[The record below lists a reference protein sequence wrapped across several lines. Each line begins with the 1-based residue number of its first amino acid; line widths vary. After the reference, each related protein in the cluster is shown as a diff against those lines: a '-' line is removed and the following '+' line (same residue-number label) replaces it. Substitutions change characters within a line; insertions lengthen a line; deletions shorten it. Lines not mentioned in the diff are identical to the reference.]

1 MKQTLTRYHT
11 VAYLFFLTVI
21 SACQPVGIQP
31 VSTSS
36 TISTPAQT
44 PTLSPSIAA
53 PTRTMSPE
61 QAMVIPGSGTGTESS
76 APTAAQPIPPTSI
89 PETWK
94 TFTNPA
100 LNVTLRYPE
109 NWQAQTATRVSG
121 PNGFFELSI
130 REYPASKFDRLVNL
144 CVLDANN
151 PDLTSIYGSF
161 PFISDWQGWDVQ
173 RQDWIG
179 HGCVVSPS
187 GAAGSQAVLYAR
199 DPRSEA
205 HNQLLELRA
214 DTAHF
219 GGILSS
225 LRFIEV
231 GVPSTSTGYYDS
243 PFCKEAPKA
252 APVTTQQI
260 GELLIREYAIAN
272 ATCDPWKHFDGF
284 QARVKT
290 LAIDQSAA
298 QNRGT
303 ESRVESANRALAP
316 FDYRLVVRPTSP
328 QSFDLFKK
336 AGLVIGGFTYFSPV
350 SVNAAG
356 DDFIL
361 WVQDSFNSSA
371 PSEVR
376 RGSVRTLKVGEEGF
390 NSIWAGADLITFGY
404 SRDRLFPIGAP
415 AGVDISSNGQLI
427 QTISIPQMGPSGTPV
442 RQMWGWQGHWFVEIA
457 GVLIQDGQLQNL
469 KLGFEEIFNWHLV
482 NDKPFFLMRQEKA
495 LSAKASGLYGMVYD
509 GQVVPAFYD
518 DIIHGDLCCD
528 PAVYSILSFSSG
540 VQFYAL
546 KDGVWFLVSVQTAQ

>member
-1 MKQTLTRYHT
+1 MRPMPTRHHA

-21 SACQPVGIQP
+21 SACQPIGIQP

-44 PTLSPSIAA
+44 PTLSSSIAV
-53 PTRTMSPE
+53 PTMFSQ
-61 QAMVIPGSGTGTESS
+61 QATESS
-76 APTAAQPIPPTSI
+76 APTATQPILPTSI

-100 LNVTLRYPE
+100 INVALRYPE
-109 NWQAQTATRVSG
+109 NWQAQAATRVSG
-121 PNGFFELSI
+121 SDGFFEISAWD
-130 REYPASKFDRLVNL
+130 YPASKFDRLVNL

-151 PDLTSIYGSF
+151 PDLTPIFGPF
-161 PFISDWQGWDVQ
+161 PFISDWLGWDVQ
-173 RQDWIG
+173 RQEWMG
-179 HGCVVSPS
+179 HGCIVSPS
-187 GAAGSQAVLYAR
+187 GSAGSQAVLYAR
-199 DPRSEA
+199 DPRPEA
-205 HNQLLELRA
+205 HNQLLVLRA
-214 DTAHF
+214 DNAHF

-231 GVPSTSTGYYDS
+231 DVPAPSTGYYDS
-243 PFCKEAPKA
+243 PFCKEPPKA
-252 APVTTQQI
+252 APVTTRQV
-260 GELLIREYAIAN
+260 GNLVIREYAIAN

-290 LAIDQSAA
+290 LAIVQNTTP
-298 QNRGT
+298 NRGT

-316 FDYRLVVRPTSP
+316 FDYRLVVRPTNP
-328 QSFDLFKK
+328 QSYDLFKK
-336 AGLVIGGFTYFSPV
+336 ADLVIEGFTYFGPV

-361 WVQDSFNSSA
+361 WVQDGFNNSA

-376 RGSVRTLKVGEEGF
+376 RGSVRTLKAGEDGF
-390 NSIWAGADLITFGY
+390 NSVWAGADLITFGY

-427 QTISIPQMGPSGTPV
+427 QSISIPQMGPSGTPV
-442 RQMWGWQGHWFVEIA
+442 RQMWGWQGHWFVEVA
-457 GVLIQDGQLQNL
+457 GVLVQDGQLQNL
-469 KLGFEEIFNWHLV
+469 KLGYDEIFNWHLV
-482 NDKPFFLMRQEKA
+482 NDKPFFLMRQGK
-495 LSAKASGLYGMVYD
+495 SFPTRPSGLYGMVYD

-528 PAVYSILSFSSG
+528 PAVYSVLGFSNG
-540 VQFYAL
+540 VRFYAL
-546 KDGVWFLVSVQTAQ
+546 RDGVWFLVSVQTAQ